1 MFEHDIKDASK
12 KNNIFRN
19 NFFLLFVNRLYHE
32 NEAASY
38 FSFLNIYY
46 RKFQLTWK
54 KKRDECLTPIQRFD
68 VFITFEVCQLNST
81 RMNVETK
88 ILYIVEFS
96 FESKK

>member
-12 KNNIFRN
+12 KKNIFRN

-38 FSFLNIYY
+38 FSFLNIHY

-54 KKRDECLTPIQRFD
+54 KNEMNANPTIRRFYYFRSLPIKQYQDERRDED
-68 VFITFEVCQLNST
+68 FIY
-81 RMNVETK
+81 R
-88 ILYIVEFS
+88 
-96 FESKK
+96 

>member
-38 FSFLNIYY
+38 FSFLNIHY

-54 KKRDECLTPIQRFD
+54 KNEMNDALRQSNDS
-68 VFITFEVCQLNST
+68 TFL
-81 RMNVETK
+81 
-88 ILYIVEFS
+88 LL
-96 FESKK
+96 SKFAN

>member
-12 KNNIFRN
+12 KKNIFRN

-38 FSFLNIYY
+38 FSFLNIHY

-54 KKRDECLTPIQRFD
+54 KNEMNDALRQSNDS
-68 VFITFEVCQLNST
+68 TFL
-81 RMNVETK
+81 
-88 ILYIVEFS
+88 LL
-96 FESKK
+96 SKFAN